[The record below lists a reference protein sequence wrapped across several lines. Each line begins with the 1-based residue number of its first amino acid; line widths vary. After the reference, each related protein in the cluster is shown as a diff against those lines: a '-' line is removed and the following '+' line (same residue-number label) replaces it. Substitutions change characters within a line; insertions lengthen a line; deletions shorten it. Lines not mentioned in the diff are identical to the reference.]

1 MRPEASSQPATT
13 TTSVTNRL
21 VCDVFPAL
29 RSLHDSTASSASY
42 TTSACHMVVSA
53 SKSGGEKHTRED
65 SSTDSPEQSEIAE
78 DTESTPHQDETAPA
92 TGDSFVTKRKKKK
105 LKKKD
110 KAAKSGKSRSS
121 AASSSASGEPKST
134 SAKAKSVVDVAVEKE
149 LAKQETTT
157 PTIDKT
163 IFSTLKEDPA
173 RAFIELEA
181 VLILTDKRLWTKALV
196 NNLKSCTLL
205 PEQISTTISLH
216 LGDQVIG
223 TRRVSHPMHSPHP
236 RYRLWPGTGAD
247 ILHLGSDIH
256 SRLFRTCRCRR
267 RRSR

>member
-1 MRPEASSQPATT
+1 
-13 TTSVTNRL
+13 
-21 VCDVFPAL
+21 
-29 RSLHDSTASSASY
+29 
-42 TTSACHMVVSA
+42 MVVSA